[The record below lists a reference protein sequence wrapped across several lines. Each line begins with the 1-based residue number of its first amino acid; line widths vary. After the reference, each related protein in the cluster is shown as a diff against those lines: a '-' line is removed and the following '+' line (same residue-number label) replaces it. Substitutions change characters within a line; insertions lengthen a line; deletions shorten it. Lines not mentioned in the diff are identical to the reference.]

1 MAQNNED
8 HKKDQKR
15 PGGRRRTFGLIV
27 ASAVATAPL
36 GCDVTTSTPLVVA
49 MDAGVSEDATNT
61 EDALAMDTGSQ
72 VDATA
77 APDSDTD
84 AGGAVDAAQDYP
96 SGVRG

>member
-1 MAQNNED
+1 MAQNSED
-8 HKKDQKR
+8 HKKSQKR
-15 PGGRRRTFGLIV
+15 PGRSRRTFGLIV

-36 GCDVTTSTPLVVA
+36 GCDDTTSKPLVVS
-49 MDAGVSEDATNT
+49 MDAGTSEDATNT
-61 EDALAMDTGSQ
+61 DDAVAMDTGSQ

-77 APDSDTD
+77 APDGDTD